1 MSYTALALVG
11 VVAAVS
17 VDLAVLRVRLLRR
30 RTFWV
35 AYAII
40 LGFQLLTNGWLTG
53 RRIVTYD
60 PDAILGGGA
69 VQLVGDWRIGYAPVE
84 DLVFGFALVLF
95 TLDWWVFWGVRG
107 VGRLSAESSD
117 AQHPPSSL
125 DGWSGEARQA

>member
-1 MSYTALALVG
+1 MSYTGLALVG
-11 VVAAVS
+11 VMAAVS
-17 VDLAVLRVRLLRR
+17 VDLAVLRVGLLRR
-30 RTFWV
+30 RAFWV
-35 AYAII
+35 AYAIV

-69 VQLVGDWRIGYAPVE
+69 VQLVGGWRIGYAPVE

-107 VGRLSAESSD
+107 VGRLPAGSTAAVERR
-117 AQHPPSSL
+117 
-125 DGWSGEARQA
+125 RQA

>member
-11 VVAAVS
+11 VVAAVL
-17 VDLAVLRVRLLRR
+17 VDLAVLRVGLLRR
-30 RTFWV
+30 RAFWV
-35 AYAII
+35 AYAIV

-60 PDAILGGGA
+60 PAAILGDGA
-69 VQLVGDWRIGYAPVE
+69 VTLVGDWRVGYAPVE

-117 AQHPPSSL
+117 AQHLPSPTA
-125 DGWSGEARQA
+125 GVKRRRQA